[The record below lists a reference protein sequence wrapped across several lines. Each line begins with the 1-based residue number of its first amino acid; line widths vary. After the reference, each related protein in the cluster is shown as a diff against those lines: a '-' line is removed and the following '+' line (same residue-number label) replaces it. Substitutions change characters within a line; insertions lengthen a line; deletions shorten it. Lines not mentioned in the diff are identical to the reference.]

1 MKKLL
6 GIILLACITINIQ
19 AQLLWKISG
28 NGLDKP
34 SYILGTHHLAPLSIK
49 DSIAGLPSAFDATTQ
64 VIGELKMAEMNTP
77 AILQTMQ
84 RMMTTETDTT
94 FKSLFT
100 PEEYDMI
107 AKHVKEN
114 LMFDV
119 AMTPKIKPSFLQ
131 NNLVVVL
138 YMKYASKF
146 NPTEQLDGYFQKEA
160 ANKGKKIVALETPEF
175 QFNLLYNGTSLKRQA
190 EQLLCLL
197 NNIEKAIDQAQ
208 RLTASYMNQDLNDLL
223 KLSEE
228 RCGDQ
233 CDPLPG
239 EMEMLVDNRNKT
251 WGEKLPALIKAEP
264 SFIVVGALHLPGENG
279 LLNLLKKQGY
289 TIEAV
294 K

>member
-228 RCGDQ
+228 RCGDR